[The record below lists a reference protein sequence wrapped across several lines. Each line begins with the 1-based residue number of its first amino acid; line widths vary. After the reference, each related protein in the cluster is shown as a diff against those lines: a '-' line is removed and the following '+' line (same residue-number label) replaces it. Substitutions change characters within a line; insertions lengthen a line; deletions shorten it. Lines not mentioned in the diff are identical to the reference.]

1 MHRKY
6 PPKRQPKRRGTIGGS
21 FGKEVTGGKRGI
33 RTLGTG
39 KPVRRISNPVHSTTL
54 PSFLTVDRAEIL
66 ELQGLEGAASSTGAG
81 FLAMAG
87 DTTLALRGA
96 KVKITSAAPPDSGLP
111 S

>member
-1 MHRKY
+1 MSYGLCKTKTPQNRLIY
-6 PPKRQPKRRGTIGGS
+6 WVS
-21 FGKEVTGGKRGI
+21 GGKRGI

-66 ELQGLEGAASSTGAG
+66 KLQGLVGTASSTGTG
-81 FLAMAG
+81 FLATAG
-87 DTTLALRGA
+87 KATLTLRGA
-96 KVKITSAAPPDSGLP
+96 SVKITTAEPPAKGLP